1 MWRFEYHTICHQLIL
16 LLRELASP
24 VSELPGIPVQ
34 HFHMFGLF
42 QKHLFLFFEKNL
54 STSFPPKIFINCL
67 SYNIRYAPVCSVLL
81 FQEPFFCFSEN
92 RMRMDSDCGFGFMST
107 YLNLQFQLDIL
118 SMFPTLKQS
127 VCVVSL
133 FQHKHAV

>member
-34 HFHMFGLF
+34 HFHMLGLF
-42 QKHLFLFFEKNL
+42 PKHLFLFFKKNL
-54 STSFPPKIFINCL
+54 STSFPPEIFINRL

-81 FQEPFFCFSEN
+81 FQEPFFLFFGK
-92 RMRMDSDCGFGFMST
+92 SDADGFGLRVMLFHRQYPS
-107 YLNLQFQLDIL
+107 LR
-118 SMFPTLKQS
+118 KES
-127 VCVVSL
+127 VSHRL
-133 FQHKHAV
+133 